1 MAMSPGVWVGILL
14 LLLANALY
22 VAAEFGAVGV
32 RRSNVRRLSEDGHRL
47 ARRLLPQLESPAA
60 LDRYVGASQI
70 GITISSL
77 ALGAFAQAT
86 VSLALAPAF
95 GRWFGLDGPTAFSVS
110 VVVVLGVLTATQLV
124 LGELVPKALA
134 LQYPTQTALAT
145 VVPLLWSLRLFRPFL
160 ALLNGTATLVLRLF
174 GISPQPHRH
183 LHSPEEIELMIAESR
198 DGGLLEPAEQQRLH
212 RALGLRRK
220 LAGDLM
226 VPLDRLTML
235 PADVG
240 WDAMVQLVSSSPYSR
255 LPVYRDTRAN
265 IVGTLRV
272 KDLVDRY
279 VAEGPVPLERLMRP
293 ALRVSQSLP
302 ADRIVGQL
310 RSHRAHH
317 AIVAD
322 GANQAVGLVTVQDV
336 LGELLG
342 RSSAEAVAAR

>member
-1 MAMSPGVWVGILL
+1 MSPGVWTGILL

-32 RRSNVRRLSEDGHRL
+32 RRSNIRRLSEDGHRL

-86 VSLALAPAF
+86 VSLALAPVVA
-95 GRWFGLDGPTAFSVS
+95 RWFGLDEATAFSVS
-110 VVVVLGVLTATQLV
+110 VVVVLGTLTATQLV

-145 VVPLLWSLRLFRPFL
+145 VLPLQWSLGLFRPFL
-160 ALLNGTATLVLRLF
+160 ALLNGTATLVLRLA

-220 LAGDLM
+220 LARDLM

-235 PADVG
+235 PADAA
-240 WDAMVQLVSSSPYSR
+240 WDDVVQTVSSSPYSR
-255 LPVYRDTRAN
+255 LPVYRGTRDR

-279 VAEGPVPLERLMRP
+279 VVEGPVPLERLMRP
-293 ALRVSQSLP
+293 VLRIAASLP
-302 ADRIVGQL
+302 ADRIVGQF

-322 GANQAVGLVTVQDV
+322 EAGQAVGLVTVQDV

-342 RSSAEAVAAR
+342 QAAEASPAR